1 MFYKTILAALCL
13 GSIELFNAMLHIS
26 TYALAISIGE
36 DHFLIDIFG
45 LPEYEFLLNLTVADL
60 LCTLLGLGAVVT
72 PIGVWHWFLDH
83 QQEIFE
89 DYQKFFADPMHK
101 VIAIM
106 LATIY
111 GFVILSE
118 LAVLTLRVL
127 ESLDTGPI
135 ASAEK
140 DESGF
145 LAMMVISLTVIVLN
159 FGLGFAVASLIKN
172 FQSEEEI

>member
-1 MFYKTILAALCL
+1 MHYKLILAVLCV
-13 GSIELFNAMLHIS
+13 GSIEIFNTMLHIS

-45 LPEYEFLLNLTVADL
+45 LPEYQFLLNLTVADL
-60 LCTLLGLGAVVT
+60 LSALLGFGAVVT
-72 PIGVWHWFLDH
+72 PIGVWHWFLDN

-89 DYQKFFADPMHK
+89 DHQRFFANPMNK

-106 LATIY
+106 FGVIYVCVIASEFAT
-111 GFVILSE
+111 L
-118 LAVLTLRVL
+118 LLRVL

-135 ASAEK
+135 ASTEEAGT
-140 DESGF
+140 GF
-145 LAMMVISLTVIVLN
+145 LPMMILSFTVIVLN